1 MQIYRKACLSLE
13 NQLNRYSRK
22 IQYIFFISLI
32 IYQACSVLKRKRI
45 GLIPVQATA
54 QSRRMF
60 KMRGR
65 APALQGRPRNSQRLA
80 VQLTVG
86 DEQEDDDGVVR
97 HKLPTLKQ
105 RNRTS
110 HSLVS
115 ATESNK
121 RASKKH

>member
-1 MQIYRKACLSLE
+1 M
-13 NQLNRYSRK
+13 
-22 IQYIFFISLI
+22 
-32 IYQACSVLKRKRI
+32 LKRKRI

-86 DEQEDDDGVVR
+86 AEEEEDGGVVR
-97 HKLPTLKQ
+97 HKLPTMKK
-105 RNRTS
+105 RKRTS

-115 ATESNK
+115 ATEANK

>member
-1 MQIYRKACLSLE
+1 
-13 NQLNRYSRK
+13 
-22 IQYIFFISLI
+22 
-32 IYQACSVLKRKRI
+32 
-45 GLIPVQATA
+45 
-54 QSRRMF
+54 MF

-86 DEQEDDDGVVR
+86 DEQEEDGGVVR
-97 HKLPTLKQ
+97 HKLPTLKK
-105 RNRTS
+105 RKGTN

-115 ATESNK
+115 ATEANR